1 VPGSQPL
8 RVPPG
13 GTITL
18 TFTYRNQSSRSAQ
31 LELLAFP
38 RDGNDR
44 TRGTLRTTVPIA
56 ARGVATPTL
65 TWTVPMDAIPGPYSL
80 QVFVWDPVS
89 FVAGDQSTYL
99 VRQVYSAMFRVG

>member
-1 VPGSQPL
+1 VAAGILPGQLIADVPGSQPL

-18 TFTYRNQSSRSAQ
+18 TFTYRNQRSRSAQ

-44 TRGTLRTTVPIA
+44 TRGRLRTTVPIA
-56 ARGVATPTL
+56 ARGVPPRL
-65 TWTVPMDAIPGPYSL
+65 
-80 QVFVWDPVS
+80 
-89 FVAGDQSTYL
+89 
-99 VRQVYSAMFRVG
+99 